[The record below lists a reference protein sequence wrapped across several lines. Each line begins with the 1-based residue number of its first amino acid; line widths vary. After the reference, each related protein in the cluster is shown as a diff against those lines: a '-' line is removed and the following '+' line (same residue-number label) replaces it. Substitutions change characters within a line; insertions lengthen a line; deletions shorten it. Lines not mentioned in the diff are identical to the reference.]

1 VVVRRARRA
10 WYKPKWVTA
19 KETKVPRSRLG
30 RLSGLAKV
38 GLRAGADLLRPS
50 NSDAA
55 AKHAADV
62 LGRLRGLAAKVG
74 QMASYVDGL
83 VPEAQREH
91 YETALRGLRA
101 AAPHSAAK
109 EVVALIE
116 SELGAPL
123 AQLFAEFDIEPIA
136 SASIGQVHRARLQDG
151 REVAVKVQH
160 PGIEHAIDSDLAN
173 AAMLERLASLFGPAA
188 FDSRRLYSE
197 LSGRIREELDYQ
209 LEAERQIQFARLHAA
224 DSAICVP
231 EVITSHSASRVLTS
245 ELVRGQ
251 SLEWAAT
258 QPEAVRASYASVMWR
273 YVMRGNLI
281 GGLFNADP
289 HPGNYLFRDD
299 GSIAFLD
306 YGCVQPIGG
315 ERLRAVRRLHLAAR
329 NRDEAAFRDVCTQI
343 LGTHGGSYEAAALAH
358 SRMTMEP
365 LFASPYRMQRE
376 FVTGLV
382 KNVFALSDQL
392 KNKDG
397 SFQQPPEGILFMNR
411 LQCGFYSVLARL
423 DCEVDY
429 AQVEEELVKHAQ
441 LAE

>member
-1 VVVRRARRA
+1 
-10 WYKPKWVTA
+10 
-19 KETKVPRSRLG
+19 
-30 RLSGLAKV
+30 LSGLAKV
-38 GLRAGADLLRPS
+38 GLRAGADLLLPS
-50 NSDAA
+50 DSDAA

-101 AAPHSAAK
+101 AAPRSQAAD
-109 EVVALIE
+109 VIALIE

-160 PGIEHAIDSDLAN
+160 PGIERAIDSDLAN
-173 AAMLERLASLFGPAA
+173 AAMLERLAALFGPAA
-188 FDSRRLYSE
+188 FDSRRLYTE
-197 LSGRIREELDYQ
+197 LSVRIREELDYR
-209 LEAERQIQFARLHAA
+209 LEAERQAQFARLHAS
-224 DSAICVP
+224 DQEICVP
-231 EVITSHSASRVLTS
+231 EVITTHSANRVLTS

-251 SLEWAAT
+251 SLEWAAL
-258 QPEAVRASYASVMWR
+258 QPEPLRAHYASVMWR

-289 HPGNYLFRDD
+289 HPGNYLFRED

-306 YGCVQPIGG
+306 YGCVQPIRG

-329 NRDEAAFRDVCTQI
+329 NRDEAAFRDICIHI

-358 SRMTMEP
+358 SRLTMEP
-365 LFASPYRMQRE
+365 LFASPFRMQRD
-376 FVTGLV
+376 FVTKLV
-382 KNVFALSDQL
+382 KNVFALSDHL
-392 KNKDG
+392 KDKDG
-397 SFQQPPEGILFMNR
+397 SFKQPPEGILFMNR

-429 AQVEEELVKHAQ
+429 ARVEAELVDQ
-441 LAE
+441 AEVAEQS